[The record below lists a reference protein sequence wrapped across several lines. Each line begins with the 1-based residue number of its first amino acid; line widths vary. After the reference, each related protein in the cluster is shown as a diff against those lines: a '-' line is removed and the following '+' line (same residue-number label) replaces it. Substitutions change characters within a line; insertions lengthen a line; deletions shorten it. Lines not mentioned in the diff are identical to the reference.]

1 MNIAKHSLIK
11 VTKSLILRNAAESN
25 LVIRHSTAAIRDNN
39 LELREIF

>member
-11 VTKSLILRNAAESN
+11 VTKSFILRYAAEFK
-25 LVIRHSTAAIRDNN
+25 LMIRHSTAAIRDNN